1 MKALKTADVPVL
13 IVVWMLC
20 VATDWSTG
28 TKIALNVIAV
38 ALLCAKELGM
48 HRYLVKHGSP
58 KLSGRRRATG
68 RLVSAA

>member
-1 MKALKTADVPVL
+1 MKALKRADLPVL

-28 TKIALNVIAV
+28 TKIALNVFAV
-38 ALLCAKELGM
+38 ALLCAKEFSV
-48 HRYLVKHGSP
+48 HRYLVKNAGSRV
-58 KLSGRRRATG
+58 SGRRSAAG